1 MKKLALFFIAILILN
16 GCNVEDD
23 SPKFHYEIL
32 SIESYTVPQ
41 SFVLG
46 QTYPIKVK
54 YKKGTNC
61 NQFQGFYYEK
71 NLNVR
76 TIAVQTAVSENSN
89 CLADTTRVE
98 VSFNFNVT
106 SNGSYIFKFFKGVD
120 EAGND
125 LFHEVEIPVN

>member
-1 MKKLALFFIAILILN
+1 MKKFALFFIAILTLN
-16 GCNVEDD
+16 GCNVEDNN
-23 SPKFHYEIL
+23 PKFHYEIL
-32 SIESYTVPQ
+32 PIESYTVPQ

-54 YKKGTNC
+54 YKKGTSC

-71 NLNVR
+71 NLNKR
-76 TIAVQTAVSENSN
+76 TVAIQTVVYENPK
-89 CLADTTRVE
+89 CLADTTSVE
-98 VSFNFNVT
+98 VSFNFYVT

>member
-1 MKKLALFFIAILILN
+1 MKKITLIFVALLMLYS
-16 GCNVEDD
+16 CTVEDNR
-23 SPKFHYEIL
+23 PKYHYEIL
-32 SIESYTVPQ
+32 PIESYTVPE

-46 QTYPIKVK
+46 ATYPIKMK

-61 NQFQGFYYEK
+61 HQFQGFYYEK
-71 NLNVR
+71 NLNIR
-76 TIAVQTAVSENSN
+76 TVAVQTLVSENTT
-89 CLADTTRVE
+89 CAADTASVE
-98 VSFNFNVT
+98 VSFNFYVT

>member
-32 SIESYTVPQ
+32 PIESYTVPQ

>member
-1 MKKLALFFIAILILN
+1 MKKFALFFIAILTMN
-16 GCNVEDD
+16 SCNIEDS

-32 SIESYTVPQ
+32 PIESYTVPQ

-76 TIAVQTAVSENSN
+76 TVAIQTLVAENTT
-89 CLADTTRVE
+89 CTIDTTSVE
-98 VSFNFNVT
+98 VSFNFYVT

-120 EAGND
+120 EVGND

>member
-1 MKKLALFFIAILILN
+1 MKKLALFFIAILMLN

-32 SIESYTVPQ
+32 PIESYTVPQ